1 MKEKRKLRKYTNTRR
16 MTLPGTY
23 VAGFLQ
29 TFDQRSVLFSELN
42 GAFVETVDDLGGTAS
57 LSHLSLGLVE
67 RYIFVEFMVRNLE
80 RRMLQD
86 EAMARKL
93 FRRWRTASGILLSL
107 AKTLGLERRVKE
119 SQHNLTTYIRRK
131 QA

>member
-1 MKEKRKLRKYTNTRR
+1 MEKRKKRKYTNTKR
-16 MTLPGTY
+16 MRLPGTY

-42 GAFVETVDDLGGTAS
+42 GAFVEILDDLGGTAA
-57 LSHLSLGLVE
+57 LSHLQRGLVE
-67 RYIFVEFMVRNLE
+67 RYVFVEFMVRNLE

-86 EAMARKL
+86 EALARRL
-93 FRRWRTASGILLSL
+93 FRRWRTAAGTQLSL

-119 SQHNLTTYIRRK
+119 SQHTLTAYVSRK

>member
-1 MKEKRKLRKYTNTRR
+1 MEKRKKRKYTNTKR
-16 MTLPGTY
+16 MGLPGTY

-42 GAFVETVDDLGGTAS
+42 GAFVEILDDLGGTAS
-57 LSHLSLGLVE
+57 LSHLQRGLVE
-67 RYIFVEFMVRNLE
+67 RYVFIEFMVRNLE

-86 EAMARKL
+86 EAIARKL
-93 FRRWRTASGILLSL
+93 FRRWRTAAGTQLSL
-107 AKTLGLERRVKE
+107 AKTLGLEKRV
-119 SQHNLTTYIRRK
+119 SQSNLSLKSYIKTSK